1 MSNQSDLGRLDIT
14 QEKAWHFEAVRSVL
28 PVGWGLTAIGFLGP
42 WVAHSTSALA
52 LSGADMAEFV
62 KFLPGVLDGSI
73 PLVRQWF
80 YLPPLAITTSIA
92 LLIGSRTLRYTS
104 LLQALAMLLGFAAS
118 LQILPPAWSP
128 SSLMTTEFRAQV
140 LGLGISW
147 LLLASFWL
155 LRRLPFWLL
164 GSLSAG
170 FCVIALALSLWQYLI
185 AKPAIDMAYNAAPDA
200 GWGLFVCLVGLAAAA
215 AASGLALTT
224 RSWARARRLGS

>member
-1 MSNQSDLGRLDIT
+1 LSNQAELGMLDIT
-14 QEKAWHFEAVRSVL
+14 QETAWQLEAARWLL

-62 KFLPGVLDGSI
+62 KFLPGVLDGAI

-80 YLPPLAITTSIA
+80 YLPPVAIAASIA
-92 LLIGSRTLRYTS
+92 LLIGSRPLRYTG
-104 LLQALAMLLGFAAS
+104 LLQALALLLGFAVS
-118 LQILPPAWSP
+118 VQLLPPAWSP

-140 LGLGISW
+140 LGLGATW
-147 LLLASFWL
+147 LLLAGFWL

-170 FCVIALALSLWQYLI
+170 FCVIALALSLWQFLI
-185 AKPAIDMAYNAAPDA
+185 AKPAIDLAYNAAPDT

-224 RSWARARRLGS
+224 RSWARARQIGS

>member
-1 MSNQSDLGRLDIT
+1 MSNQSDLGMIDIT
-14 QEKAWHFEAVRSVL
+14 RETAWQLEAARWLL

-62 KFLPGVLDGSI
+62 KFLPGVLDGAI

-80 YLPPLAITTSIA
+80 YLPPLAIAASIA
-92 LLIGSRTLRYTS
+92 LLIGSRPLRYS
-104 LLQALAMLLGFAAS
+104 GLLQILGLLLGFSAS
-118 LQILPPAWSP
+118 LQLLPPAWSP
-128 SSLMTTEFRAQV
+128 SSLMAAEFRTQV
-140 LGLGISW
+140 LGLGASW
-147 LLLASFWL
+147 LLLAGFWL

-170 FCVIALALSLWQYLI
+170 FCLIALALPLWQYLI
-185 AKPAIDMAYNAAPDA
+185 AKPAIDMAYNAAPNA
-200 GWGLFVCLVGLAAAA
+200 GWGLFVCLVGLAATA

-224 RSWARARRLGS
+224 RSWARARQRGS